1 MPPLSFFIPRFG
13 VAVGVPRAYCRC
25 GLDYLSSHLLMKFEI
40 TPAAI
45 DKTKFI
51 MVHTTTRPPFCCQ
64 YRERQHSYC
73 IIFRQIMQYQSKH

>member
-1 MPPLSFFIPRFG
+1 MRLPPLSFFIPHFG

-51 MVHTTTRPPFCCQ
+51 KEHIQPDPLSVASIGSDNVVIV
-64 YRERQHSYC
+64 SYSDK
-73 IIFRQIMQYQSKH
+73 IFKYN